1 MNIII
6 DAYNLLKQLTNGT
19 LGEHERRRF
28 ISSMQLY
35 ARKKQHAITIVFDG
49 GSYQRPFLE
58 DFDEV
63 TVVYSGYEL
72 TADDYIKKLLPRLH
86 PNNALIVSADRA
98 ICTAADDYNIASIN
112 PPDFMRFVHR
122 AVDTSMHATI
132 RSKEKA
138 QPLNE
143 DHASID
149 DLMEA
154 ASKVIIDKDQMIE
167 HDEKQYRHA
176 PKKILSK
183 TERKLETII
192 KKL

>member
-6 DAYNLLKQLTNGT
+6 DAYNLLKQLTNGP

-35 ARKKQHAITIVFDG
+35 ARKKQHLITIVFDG

-58 DFDEV
+58 DFDEI

-72 TADDYIKKLLPRLH
+72 TADDYIKQLLPTLH

-98 ICTAADDYNIASIN
+98 ICTAADHYDIASIN

-122 AVDTSMHATI
+122 TINTPIHATI
-132 RSKEKA
+132 RNKEKA
-138 QPLNE
+138 QPLHN

-149 DLMEA
+149 ELMEA
-154 ASKVIIDKDQMIE
+154 ASHVIIDKDQMIE
-167 HDEKQYRHA
+167 HDEMQHRHS
-176 PKKILSK
+176 PQKNLSK